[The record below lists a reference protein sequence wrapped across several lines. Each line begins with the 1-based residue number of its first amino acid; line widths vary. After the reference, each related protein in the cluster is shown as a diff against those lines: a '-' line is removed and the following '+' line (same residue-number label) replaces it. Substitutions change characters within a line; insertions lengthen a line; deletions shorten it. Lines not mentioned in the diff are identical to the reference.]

1 MAIVV
6 YKNKDERV
14 EVLDGENL
22 KKIIRDNSW
31 AIPFGCE
38 DGICGTC
45 LVRVVEGFE
54 NLSELSEKEK
64 MTLPAMGLD
73 DGIHRLAC
81 QCSVLQGEIVIENS

>member
-1 MAIVV
+1 MAIV
-6 YKNKDERV
+6 YFKNRNEKV
-14 EVLDGENL
+14 EADDGENL

-31 AIPFGCE
+31 DVPFGCE

-45 LVRVVEGFE
+45 LIRVVKGFE
-54 NLSELSEKEK
+54 NISELSEKEK

-81 QCSVLQGEIVIENS
+81 QCQVMGGEIEIEAS